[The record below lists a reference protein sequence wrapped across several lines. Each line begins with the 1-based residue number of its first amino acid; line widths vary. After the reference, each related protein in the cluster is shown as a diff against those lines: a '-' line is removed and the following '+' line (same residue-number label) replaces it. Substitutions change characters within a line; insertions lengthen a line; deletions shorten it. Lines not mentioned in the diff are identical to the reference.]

1 MNALTTRLLAKELHQ
16 HGALMTAATAAGLAA
31 LPLAL
36 TGSAGFHVAFVVWL
50 TAVIA
55 LGVMLAMF
63 GVSNERKE
71 RARLFVLS
79 LPLSPL
85 DYVRI
90 KLLGLVA
97 CFALPWVVLSA
108 GAVAL
113 VVALPGLADGL
124 LPYTVLLCVYLLL
137 NYAVV
142 LSAALHIASEAGMG
156 GVIIL
161 TNMSVSLFLAG
172 VGRLP
177 GIGEHMGAAAPV
189 WTATF
194 WLLLAAE
201 LAATLLA
208 LCLPLFF
215 AARRRDAL

>member
-1 MNALTTRLLAKELHQ
+1 MNALTARLIAKEFHQ
-16 HGALMTAATAAGLAA
+16 HRGMMAGATAAGLAA
-31 LPLAL
+31 LPLTL
-36 TGSAGFHVAFVVWL
+36 TGGGGFHIAFVVWL
-50 TAVIA
+50 TALIA
-55 LGVMLAMF
+55 LGVMLVMF
-63 GVSNERKE
+63 GVSAERKE

-79 LPLSPL
+79 LPLSPG

-90 KLLGLVA
+90 KLLGLLA
-97 CFALPWVVLSA
+97 CFALPWAVLSA
-108 GAVAL
+108 GALAL
-113 VVALPGLADGL
+113 VVALPGMADGL

-137 NYAVV
+137 NYALV
-142 LSAALHIASEAGMG
+142 LCAGLHIASEAGMG

-161 TNMSVSLFLAG
+161 TNMSVSLFLAA

-177 GIGEHMGAAAPV
+177 GIAEHMGAAAPV

-201 LAATLLA
+201 VVATLLA